1 MTLNDM
7 IHFFLMHYDPN
18 NCGLAFTAK
27 ALTFLNVIIT
37 QFWLKNCFFSC
48 QLKLLEETLMALQS
62 YDDVHLILK
71 QIDNIQ
77 YFANKFGQKCFC
89 YFLI

>member
-1 MTLNDM
+1 M
-7 IHFFLMHYDPN
+7 IY

-37 QFWLKNCFFSC
+37 QFWLKIFFSC

-71 QIDNIQ
+71 QIDNILTSS
-77 YFANKFGQKCFC
+77 N
-89 YFLI
+89 L

>member
-1 MTLNDM
+1 M
-7 IHFFLMHYDPN
+7 IY

-37 QFWLKNCFFSC
+37 QFWLKKLFFFSC

-71 QIDNIQ
+71 QIDNILTSS
-77 YFANKFGQKCFC
+77 N
-89 YFLI
+89 L